1 MPPGILSRIVAAEG
15 GETNSQAS
23 ASIQT
28 LVCQCSQEG
37 LGAPGLAPG
46 QPSVLSYFPKQVG
59 GGGELTREL
68 ILPVVGGG
76 CGNEVRE
83 VKRQGEEG
91 VVEPQKARARERKRE
106 LEPADLG
113 WSWLVLMGVRVA
125 RRHGE
130 GDKKEWR
137 GPEGRE
143 RGREVLGGL
152 GEVHLK
158 ILNEN
163 LENDSLTNLQE

>member
-1 MPPGILSRIVAAEG
+1 MPPGILSRIAAAEG

-113 WSWLVLMGVRVA
+113 WSWLVLMGGQSGQEA
-125 RRHGE
+125 
-130 GDKKEWR
+130 WR
-137 GPEGRE
+137 GR
-143 RGREVLGGL
+143 
-152 GEVHLK
+152 
-158 ILNEN
+158 
-163 LENDSLTNLQE
+163 

>member
-1 MPPGILSRIVAAEG
+1 M
-15 GETNSQAS
+15 NSQAS

-28 LVCQCSQEG
+28 LVCQCGQEG

-59 GGGELTREL
+59 EALAREL

-91 VVEPQKARARERKRE
+91 VVEPQKARVRARVRVRARARARKWE
-106 LEPADLG
+106 SEPADLG
-113 WSWLVLMGVRVA
+113 WPWLVLMGSEWTGGMEREKTGRSGGEPRGGKVL
-125 RRHGE
+125 RR
-130 GDKKEWR
+130 R
-137 GPEGRE
+137 GGTR
-143 RGREVLGGL
+143 RGGL

-158 ILNEN
+158 ILNGN
-163 LENDSLTNLQE
+163 LENDSLNNLQE